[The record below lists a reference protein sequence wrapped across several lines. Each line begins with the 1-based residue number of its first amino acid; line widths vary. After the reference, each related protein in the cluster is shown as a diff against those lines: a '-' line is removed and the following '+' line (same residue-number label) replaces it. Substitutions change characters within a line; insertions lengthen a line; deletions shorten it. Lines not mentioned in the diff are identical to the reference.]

1 MGWYERISNAFRDA
15 PVLPL
20 DCSSHFVLFSD
31 CHRGV
36 GNSNDNF
43 LKNQH
48 LYLAAL
54 QHYFQKGYTYLEL
67 GDGDELWENHSL
79 ARIIDIHNDVFC
91 LLREFYRRERLYM
104 LYGNHDHCKKNV
116 RYCRR
121 HCSAFHCQNL
131 SAQMP
136 RWHITPGSGQPQCR
150 QLISGSWQASHPF
163 FSPDPVQGDKAELL
177 PDFRFLPGLILRDT
191 ISQKEIY
198 LTHGHQAD
206 FLNSTLAPLSGFL
219 VRYFWKPLEA
229 IGVSDPTS
237 AARNYTK
244 KHKTEMRLAEWASQ
258 EGKLLI
264 TGHTHRPMAGTPD
277 SPYFNT
283 GSCVHPSCITCIE
296 IQKRRI
302 TLVKWTMKT
311 KEDLSLYVARE
322 ELEPPV
328 CLEIFPDL
336 QTF

>member
-1 MGWYERISNAFRDA
+1 MGWYQRISNAFRDA

-20 DCSSHFVLFSD
+20 DCSSRFAILSD

-54 QHYFQKGYTYLEL
+54 KHYFQNGYTYLEL
-67 GDGDELWENHSL
+67 GDGDELWENRSL
-79 ARIIDIHNDVFC
+79 SRIIDIHSDVFR
-91 LLREFYRRERLYM
+91 LLKQFHYQNRLYM
-104 LYGNHDHCKKNV
+104 LYGNHDHCKKSF
-116 RYCRR
+116 RYCRK
-121 HCSAFHCQNL
+121 HCSACHCQNL
-131 SAQMP
+131 SEEMP
-136 RWHITPGSGQPQCR
+136 CWNISMPPGDE
-150 QLISGSWQASHPF
+150 A
-163 FSPDPVQGDKAELL
+163 AELF
-177 PDFRFLPGLILRDT
+177 PDFRFLSGLILHDT
-191 ISQKEIY
+191 VSGKELY

-244 KHKTEMRLAEWASQ
+244 KQKTEMRLAAWASQ
-258 EGKLLI
+258 EQKLLI
-264 TGHTHRPMAGTPD
+264 TGHTHRPMAGNPE

-283 GSCVHPSCITCIE
+283 GSCVHPSCIPCIE
-296 IQKRRI
+296 IQNRRI
-302 TLVKWTMKT
+302 TLVKWLLQTKT
-311 KEDLSLYVARE
+311 NLSLYVTRE
-322 ELEPPV
+322 ELYEPI
-328 CLEIFPDL
+328 CIEEFRA
-336 QTF
+336 